1 MQRIALAVATLS
13 VSLGVLTQGCGNS
26 SPPPPPPTIVDIN
39 GGLTGSG
46 TSGSLFVVD
55 GSGFGQPTSANGYS
69 VDFRDA
75 TSNAIVATAAVNF
88 AAGDWNDVFISA
100 TVPSTLTASTTYK
113 VTVTTPGA
121 TSNAMGFLIVG
132 SPSFSPSTI
141 SWTAT
146 SSLPVAQQGFP
157 TVVAPIGAATYIYA
171 VGGNTAGSSTVNGR
185 SANAASVYFNQL
197 DAATGALLNASWT
210 TTTALP
216 VPRGFAAAV
225 VANGFNSKLGGNG
238 TVYVLGGLDANGA
251 PTNDVQAAALN
262 ADGSIPATGAG
273 TWGPASPLPQALYAH
288 AAAIFQGRIYVVG
301 GNDSSNT
308 PVAAVYSA
316 VINSD
321 GTLGSWATLA
331 SLPDKRAYHQLASV
345 AGRLYVVG
353 GTNASAE
360 PLASTQSSGSQS
372 TIDYAAISL
381 QDGTLPAA
389 GWTVN
394 ATGLG
399 KTREKFTAVSTGG
412 YLLLS
417 GGLYVGASTGSSEES
432 YAAVNADGSIAS
444 FNGATGNHTITGS
457 TNGYNF
463 FNQSSAYFV
472 DAAGNPHVL
481 ILGGADVN
489 SGAPHAEVWYQH

>member
-1 MQRIALAVATLS
+1 MQRIVPVAAALIA
-13 VSLGVLTQGCGNS
+13 SLGLLIQGCGNS
-26 SPPPPPPTIVDIN
+26 SSPPPPPTILDIN

-46 TSGSLFVVD
+46 TAGSLFVVD
-55 GSGFGQPTSANGYS
+55 GNDFGQPTAADGYS

-75 TSNAIVATAAVNF
+75 TTNATVATASVNL
-88 AAGDWNDVFISA
+88 AAGDWKNVFISA
-100 TVPSTLTASTTYK
+100 TVPTGLTASTTYK
-113 VTVTTPGA
+113 VTVTTPGG
-121 TSNAMGFLIVG
+121 TSNAVGFLVVG
-132 SPSFSPSTI
+132 TPSFSPSTI

-146 SSLPVAQQGFP
+146 SSLPVALQGFP
-157 TVVAPIGAATYIYA
+157 AVVAPIGAATYVYA
-171 VGGNTAGSSTVNGR
+171 LGGNTAGSATVNGR

-197 DAATGALLNASWT
+197 DGTIGALLNPSWT
-210 TTTALP
+210 ATAALP
-216 VPRGFAAAV
+216 APRGFAAAV

-238 TVYVLGGLDANGA
+238 TVYVLGGLDASGA
-251 PTNDVQAAALN
+251 ATSTVYAAALA

-273 TWGPASPLPQALYAH
+273 TWGTATPLPQPLYAH
-288 AAAIFQGRIYVVG
+288 GAAIFQGRIYVVG
-301 GNDSSNT
+301 GNDASNS

-316 VINSD
+316 SINSD
-321 GTLGSWATLA
+321 GSLGTWVTLA
-331 SLPDKRAYHQLASV
+331 SLPDKRAYHQLVSV

-360 PLASTQSSGSQS
+360 PLANTQSSGSQS
-372 TIDYAAISL
+372 TIDYAAINL

-394 ATGLG
+394 PTSLG

-412 YLLLS
+412 YLLIS
-417 GGLYVGASTGSSEES
+417 GGLYVGATTGSSEES
-432 YAAVNADGSIAS
+432 YAGVNADGSIAS
-444 FNGATGNHTITGS
+444 FNGATGSHTITGS

-489 SGAPHAEVWYQH
+489 TGAARAEVWYQH